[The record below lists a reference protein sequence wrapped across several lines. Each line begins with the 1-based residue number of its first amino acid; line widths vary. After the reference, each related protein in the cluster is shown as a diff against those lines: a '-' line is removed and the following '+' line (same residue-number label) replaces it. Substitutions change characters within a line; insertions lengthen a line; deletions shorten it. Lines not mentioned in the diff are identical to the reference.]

1 MSDGLYGPDR
11 IAADTTTGFHS
22 RGVSA
27 LITATPAPLNRLRQ
41 LWREGRPTF
50 GAIATVP
57 SIQTVQIMARSG
69 IDWIIVDLEHGPI
82 DLGSAHAMIT
92 ATSGTP
98 CVPMVRIAANEPW
111 LAKAPMD
118 IGALGINFPMICS
131 RADAEKAVRSVRYPP
146 KGERLWGPFHAP
158 FRWGLSMTDYMA
170 TADDDMICMI
180 TIEHVDAVE
189 RIDEIM
195 ATPGIDL
202 AVIGPGDLATSINK
216 RGLPDDP
223 EVVALMK
230 RAEEGILKSGVPIG
244 GVARTADQA
253 NTMIDRGYVAL
264 ALGFDW
270 SLFQRGI
277 AASFE
282 GIKR

>member
-1 MSDGLYGPDR
+1 MAGGTPD
-11 IAADTTTGFHS
+11 
-22 RGVSA
+22 
-27 LITATPAPLNRLRQ
+27 LR
-41 LWREGRPTF
+41 RDRDH
-50 GAIATVP
+50 P

-92 ATSGTP
+92 ATAGTP
-98 CVPMVRIAANEPW
+98 CVPMVRIAAKEPW

-118 IGALGINFPMICS
+118 LGALGINFPMICS
-131 RADAEKAVRSVRYPP
+131 GVDAEKAVRSVRYPP
-146 KGERLWGPFHAP
+146 EGDRLWGPFHAP
-158 FRWGLSMTDYMA
+158 FRWGVSMADYMA
-170 TADDDMICMI
+170 TADDDMVWMI
-180 TIEHVDAVE
+180 TIEHVEAVN

-202 AVIGPGDLATSINK
+202 AVIGPGDLASSINK
-216 RGLPDDP
+216 RGQPDDP

-230 RAEEGILKSGVPIG
+230 RAEEGILRSGVPIG
-244 GVARTADQA
+244 GVARNADQA
-253 NTMIDRGYVAL
+253 NRTIDRGYVAL
-264 ALGFDW
+264 VLGFDW

>member
-1 MSDGLYGPDR
+1 LHLT
-11 IAADTTTGFHS
+11 AAP
-22 RGVSA
+22 
-27 LITATPAPLNRLRQ
+27 LPPLNRLRKE
-41 LWREGRPTF
+41 WREGRPTF
-50 GAIATVP
+50 GAIATIP

-69 IDWIIVDLEHGPI
+69 LDWIIVDLEHGPI

-92 ATSGTP
+92 ATAGTS
-98 CVPMVRIAANEPW
+98 CVPWVRIAANEPW

-118 IGALGINFPMICS
+118 LGALGINFPMICS

-146 KGERLWGPFHAP
+146 KGDRLWGPFHAP
-158 FRWGLSMTDYMA
+158 YRWGVSMADYMA
-170 TADDDMICMI
+170 TADDDMICGI
-180 TIEHVDAVE
+180 TIEHVEAVE

-223 EVVALMK
+223 EVLALMK

-244 GVARTADQA
+244 GVARTAEQA
-253 NTMIDRGYVAL
+253 NAMIDRGYLAL

-277 AASFE
+277 AASFT